1 MRHIFLAI
9 FNKKNCKNCVCLSEA
24 SYAVF
29 VIFKLECCV
38 KKGHRLRF
46 TAQGADAEQA
56 LKAIGDAIAAG
67 LGEGA

>member
-38 KKGHRLRF
+38 KKIFCRENFLVTF
-46 TAQGADAEQA
+46 
-56 LKAIGDAIAAG
+56 
-67 LGEGA
+67 